1 MNVNLP
7 NLSRNDLRART
18 ARGLCKWNNEL
29 SAVEREE
36 RVTSLRIRG
45 AEKKTQLSLQHK
57 LGHPDPLRLDR
68 GHILGLGPQIG
79 VGEEFRN
86 IAVTCYAKDVKC
98 STEGQGQTQTIKNE
112 TILTNKAPLQSK
124 EKSPKLDDGGT
135 GLPPR
140 DGDGGGGGGGGGGG
154 WGGGGFVFWALLLL
168 IGFLRDREL
177 DKPYTGLKPKKKQRR
192 RQFT

>member
-7 NLSRNDLRART
+7 NLSRNDLRGRT
-18 ARGLCKWNNEL
+18 ARGLCKWNNEF
-29 SAVEREE
+29 SVVEREE

-57 LGHPDPLRLDR
+57 LGHHDLLRLDR
-68 GHILGLGPQIG
+68 GHILGLGPQIC
-79 VGEEFRN
+79 VADEFRKS
-86 IAVTCYAKDVKC
+86 AVTCHTKEVKC

-112 TILTNKAPLQSK
+112 TISTNKAPLQSK
-124 EKSPKLDDGGT
+124 EMSPKLDDGGT

-192 RQFT
+192 RQLT

>member
-1 MNVNLP
+1 MMNLNLP
-7 NLSRNDLRART
+7 PLSRNDLRVRT
-18 ARGLCKWNNEL
+18 VTGVCRKNTEST
-29 SAVEREE
+29 SADREE
-36 RVTSLRIRG
+36 RVSSLRIRG
-45 AEKKTQLSLQHK
+45 GKNNKISLRQTLGRTHSLQ
-57 LGHPDPLRLDR
+57 LDR
-68 GHILGLGPQIG
+68 GHIFGLGAQ
-79 VGEEFRN
+79 VGASEELRST
-86 IAVTCYAKDVKC
+86 AATCYSKEVRC

-124 EKSPKLDDGGT
+124 EKSPKLDDGGS

-154 WGGGGFVFWALLLL
+154 WGGGGFVFWALLLF

-177 DKPYTGLKPKKKQRR
+177 DKPYSGPKLKKRQKR